1 MAGFCL
7 SVVPKC
13 GLPRKSV
20 CAVVEMALQ
29 QRASPKE
36 LTYQQQDLPG
46 RGSRHTS
53 PRLPLHARYRF
64 RGFSSWGRLRGR
76 GLDLASVAD
85 EPAGC

>member
-20 CAVVEMALQ
+20 CAVVEMALP

-53 PRLPLHARYRF
+53 PDCLFMHVTGSGASLP
-64 RGFSSWGRLRGR
+64 GGGSEEG
-76 GLDLASVAD
+76 D
-85 EPAGC
+85 